1 MLTRCPACQ
10 TTFRLHPEQLRARH
24 GEVRCGHCLS
34 AFNALEHLFED
45 PQALAKPAQQTPP
58 APPDEL
64 AAAGSRTEAP
74 LSPLSSEHSSIESFD
89 FDLSDEPRRGNSRR
103 QSDGHWPPAAT
114 RGARDEPTHD
124 ASPYG
129 ALARTPSLDPPARFP
144 ASARGDEAPP
154 TETPDTTSGSAFPPA
169 TRLPPW
175 PQPAEF
181 DPVIVPDDDE
191 LERLDATYG
200 AAPSRGR
207 RIAWG
212 LAVMLLTCTLAIQ
225 ALYLFRQ
232 EITRELPGLRPL
244 LVNACAQVGCTLPLP
259 RDAGLIDIPTSD
271 LQSEPGKAGRYVLYA
286 TVRNRAGY
294 PQTWPHL
301 ELTLTDTSDT
311 PIARRVLDPQDW
323 VAPEKLAVGFP
334 PRGDTA
340 VRLAFDAPDLTPTSY
355 RIYVF
360 YP

>member
-1 MLTRCPACQ
+1 MMLTRCPACQ

-45 PQALAKPAQQTPP
+45 PQALAKPAQQTPA
-58 APPDEL
+58 APPTPL
-64 AAAGSRTEAP
+64 PHTEIP
-74 LSPLSSEHSSIESFD
+74 LPPASSEHSSIESFD
-89 FDLSDEPRRGNSRR
+89 FDLSDDSQQQPDS
-103 QSDGHWPPAAT
+103 HWPAAT
-114 RGARDEPTHD
+114 RRTRDVVGRDTPTHNV
-124 ASPYG
+124 SPYD
-129 ALARTPSLDPPARFP
+129 APTHFPPSDPPARFP
-144 ASARGDEAPP
+144 AFARGEEAPP
-154 TETPDTTSGSAFPPA
+154 TETPDISSASTFPPA
-169 TRLPPW
+169 THAPPR
-175 PQPAEF
+175 PPLVEF

-200 AAPSRGR
+200 APAPSRGR

-232 EITRELPGLRPL
+232 EIARELPGLRPL
-244 LVNACAQVGCTLPLP
+244 LVSACAQIGCSLPLP
-259 RDAGLIDIPTSD
+259 RDAGLIDIPNSD

-286 TVRNRAGY
+286 TVRNRANY

-323 VAPEKLAVGFP
+323 VTPEKLATGFP
-334 PRGDTA
+334 ARGDTA

-355 RIYVF
+355 RLYVF